1 MLHPSDRGGV
11 LSSTSPFFPNCSL
24 GVVCNSKHLF
34 PQQTCVHRTERRR
47 SRAKRSWGETDHGLI
62 QHPVCQQRALT
73 RRQENK
79 LKPIA
84 WFTTVRHSPSDKQK
98 HCIHS
103 ADIWCT
109 PPLCNWRKIPASY
122 KLFFFCHE
130 WFSRSAFSFDLPL
143 NSTRSVFSLSPTHH
157 SSPPVTLKFV
167 LGVK

>member
-1 MLHPSDRGGV
+1 MLHPSDGGGV

-24 GVVCNSKHLF
+24 SLVCNSKRLF
-34 PQQTCVHRTERRR
+34 PQQTCVHRTERRH
-47 SRAKRSWGETDHGLI
+47 SRVELSQGETDQGLI

-79 LKPIA
+79 LKCIA
-84 WFTTVRHSPSDKQK
+84 WFTTVTHSPSDKQK

-109 PPLCNWRKIPASY
+109 PPLCNWRKIPAGFLY
-122 KLFFFCHE
+122 ICIYIYIYIY
-130 WFSRSAFSFDLPL
+130 LPL
-143 NSTRSVFSLSPTHH
+143 NSTRSVFGLSLTHH
-157 SSPPVTLKFV
+157 CSPPVTLKFV